1 MSIFFSLF
9 FMITAFV
16 MPEKKGHKF
25 YISTTTIEYEEEFGT
40 LQITSQ
46 LFIDDIEALLRKY
59 EAELR
64 LAPDS
69 DAQRIDK
76 LFELELKRYFRIKF
90 DQEWVDFTFLGREYK
105 NEILQCYLEVQVPE
119 TSQSLILQNR
129 MLFELFEEQ
138 QHIIHFKNKG
148 SRKSFLLHGAADTKT
163 IAFQ

>member
-1 MSIFFSLF
+1 
-9 FMITAFV
+9 MITAFV

-25 YISTTTIEYEEEFGT
+25 YISTTTIEYKEEFGT

-90 DQEWVDFTFLGREYK
+90 DQEWVDFTCLGREYK
-105 NEILQCYLEVQVPE
+105 NEIL
-119 TSQSLILQNR
+119 
-129 MLFELFEEQ
+129 
-138 QHIIHFKNKG
+138 
-148 SRKSFLLHGAADTKT
+148 
-163 IAFQ
+163 